1 MSTTRMRCQKIYN
14 TDALQSLKLA
24 RNLHRNS
31 RILHENSST
40 IYTHADT
47 MGQENKIQSRHI
59 STDTVCLLRT
69 DKRTSHVCHNK
80 NTQQMSGGRLA
91 TITITMTLTTATMAG
106 NVAGAA
112 MGERGGRAGAA
123 AEATSAFSLE
133 NGNDNV
139 VVVD

>member
-1 MSTTRMRCQKIYN
+1 
-14 TDALQSLKLA
+14 
-24 RNLHRNS
+24 
-31 RILHENSST
+31 
-40 IYTHADT
+40 

-91 TITITMTLTTATMAG
+91 TITITMTSTTTMMAG

-112 MGERGGRAGAA
+112 AGELGGRTGAA
-123 AEATSAFSLE
+123 AQAECVLNLL
-133 NGNDNV
+133 NGDDAGV
-139 VVVD
+139 FVD